1 MTLKSAPRSTSTAA
15 FTLIEL
21 IISAAVSSLI
31 LIAAYLCLN
40 SGYQTQ
46 AMIEERIDV
55 SQTARV
61 AIEIITADLRAA
73 VPLSSQF
80 DFIGMDR
87 TLEGAE
93 ADNLDFAT
101 QNHTPTAPG
110 EGAFAEV
117 SYFLAPA
124 TDSPAL
130 SLWRRKDTTPDDD
143 PLAGGVIEEVATGV
157 HGLTFQYY
165 DGFEWYDDW
174 GSVNPE
180 DPMAAANATQMNAT
194 NSLLAPGN
202 LSGMPAAVS
211 VSLSFKRE
219 PPKKTTRES
228 SNNNDERAEPPPLT
242 YFALARM
249 NLNDRDLYIETT
261 AYGLEEES
269 EADANT
275 ENGSSF

>member
-1 MTLKSAPRSTSTAA
+1 MRLAPFSRNTSTAA

-21 IISAAVSSLI
+21 IISASISSLI

-46 AMIEERIDV
+46 AMIEDRIDV

-61 AIEIITADLRAA
+61 AVEIITADLRAA
-73 VPLSSQF
+73 VPLSAQF

-87 TLEGAE
+87 TLDDAE

-101 QNHTPTAPG
+101 QNHTPSAPG

-124 TDSPAL
+124 TDSPTL
-130 SLWRRKDTTPDDD
+130 SLWRRKDTSPDDD

-157 HGLTFQYY
+157 HGLSFQYY
-165 DGFEWYDDW
+165 DGFEWYDEW
-174 GSVNPE
+174 GSVNPA
-180 DPMAAANATQMNAT
+180 DPMTAANATAMSAT

-211 VSLSFKRE
+211 VSLSFKRQVT
-219 PPKKTTRES
+219 KKTPRES
-228 SNNNDERAEPPPLT
+228 SNKNATRAEPPPLT

-249 NLNDRDLYIETT
+249 NLNDRDLYLETT
-261 AYGLEEES
+261 AYGPEEET
-269 EADANT
+269 EADVDT